1 MTRQFQ
7 EGKVVIFCA
16 PSGAGKTSIVHEL
29 LKKELKL
36 SFSISAC
43 TREQR
48 KNEKDGVDYY
58 FLSVDEFKKS
68 ISNDSFIEWEEVYK
82 DTFYGTL
89 ISELENTTKDI
100 VFDIDVVGGLNVK
113 KLFPNKSL
121 TIFIK
126 PPTIKELEL
135 RLRARS
141 SDNESSIIERL
152 KKAKLE
158 MQSINKFDH
167 VVENNILDDCY
178 KEVSKIVYNFI
189 NDK

>member
-1 MTRQFQ
+1 M
-7 EGKVVIFCA
+7 
-16 PSGAGKTSIVHEL
+16 
-29 LKKELKL
+29 
-36 SFSISAC
+36 
-43 TREQR
+43 
-48 KNEKDGVDYY
+48 
-58 FLSVDEFKKS
+58 
-68 ISNDSFIEWEEVYK
+68 
-82 DTFYGTL
+82 
-89 ISELENTTKDI
+89 
-100 VFDIDVVGGLNVK
+100 FDIDVVGGLNIK

-135 RLRARS
+135 RLRARR
-141 SDNESSIIERL
+141 SDNESSIIERV

-178 KEVSKIVYNFI
+178 KEVSNIVYNFI